1 LTESHVRERLARM
14 SDNPIVVAELRT
26 YERGWFSS
34 TAKVD
39 VGLEYKQ
46 FKHPVVA
53 CHRRTRAAIAAVVK

>member
-1 LTESHVRERLARM
+1 M